1 MAAENRL
8 RILLHRAPP
17 AFFGGGV
24 LHILRTQEWL
34 QRRGIRAEISY
45 EHCSELESFDLVH
58 LLHAR
63 HPELLL
69 RQLSAARKA
78 GKPVIFS
85 PVYWDWQAVDD
96 HLVKLFGRDEAM
108 LSARRREQRLL
119 GILAWEADL
128 VIAGAAAEQQWL
140 MRDFDLP
147 PERFC
152 HVPLAWDSQFASA
165 DPAPFAQKTGLK
177 DFVFCVGS
185 ICAQENQLPLIQAMK
200 DFPAPLF
207 LVSAWNDPA
216 YLEMCRRQAGQNV
229 IFHGPMTLEEI
240 SSAYAAS
247 KVHVAPS
254 IGDPM
259 NFTTLAA
266 ALAGCN
272 LACADNPA
280 VREYMGDMA
289 WYCNAQDAASVRG
302 AVEKAFAAPRT
313 GKAREHAAR
322 NFTWQR
328 MAEALEAA
336 YRKALTMAPAPRPKL
351 EQLLE
356 EWTQEL
362 SSQHVEPAD
371 RERLETEIQAL
382 QRELSAVTS
391 TWGYR
396 LYHAA
401 ARSAPYRLM
410 RKLLRWSRH

>member
-34 QRRGIRAEISY
+34 HRRGIHAEISY
-45 EHCSELESFDLVH
+45 EHRSEVEGFDLVH

-63 HPELLL
+63 QPELLL
-69 RQLSAARKA
+69 KQLLAAKKA
-78 GKPVIFS
+78 GKPVVFS
-85 PVYWDWQAVDD
+85 PVYWDWQAVDN
-96 HLVKLFGRDEAM
+96 HLIKLFGRDDGM

-128 VIAGAAAEQQWL
+128 VIVGAAAEQQWL
-140 MRDFDLP
+140 VRDFDLP

-152 HVPLAWDSQFASA
+152 HVPLAWDSEFASA
-165 DPAPFAQKTGLK
+165 DPGPFVQKTGLR

-185 ICAQENQLPLIQAMK
+185 ICPQENQLALIEAMRG
-200 DFPAPLF
+200 FPAPLL

-229 IFHGPMTLEEI
+229 IFHGPMPLEEI

-272 LACADNPA
+272 LVCEDNPS
-280 VREYMGDMA
+280 VREYMGDTV
-289 WYCNAQDAASVRG
+289 WYCDAQDPSSLRAALQD
-302 AVEKAFAAPRT
+302 AFAAPRT
-313 GKAREHAAR
+313 GKAREHVAQ

-336 YRKALTMAPAPRPKL
+336 YRKAMTMTPGPASKL

-362 SSQHVEPAD
+362 SSAHVEQAD
-371 RERLETEIQAL
+371 TERLEAEIQAL

-401 ARSAPYRLM
+401 ARSVPYRLL
-410 RKLLRWSRH
+410 RKLLTGDWR